1 MGIIDPSLA
10 EVETLVLVKRIDTVP
25 VAVALSVIA
34 AILLS
39 LLLVW
44 LIIVYKHRPSA
55 RAASVLSMA
64 TTIQPGGHRRGQSIT
79 TSAAVSATRQ
89 TNSNGSTIISKST
102 TRDSEAFSLQV
113 HERLV
118 RDVYRYPSSSTS
130 TLLTTA
136 ELQDKVSVRGD
147 TASMFTNSVASRS
160 VFTLETR
167 TAVGTNK
174 DGTSGSDNES
184 AMASPATKT

>member
-1 MGIIDPSLA
+1 MGIIDPSLV
-10 EVETLVLVKRIDTVP
+10 EVETLLLVKRVDTVP

-64 TTIQPGGHRRGQSIT
+64 TTVQPGGHRRDQSIT
-79 TSAAVSATRQ
+79 TSAEVSATRQ
-89 TNSNGSTIISKST
+89 TNSSGSTIMAKST

-136 ELQDKVSVRGD
+136 ELQDKVSMRGD

-160 VFTLETR
+160 VITLETR
-167 TAVGTNK
+167 TASGTNK
-174 DGTSGSDNES
+174 DGSGSDNES
-184 AMASPATKT
+184 AMTSAAIQK